1 MVVGVAAEKRHTP
14 MRASW
19 SYYCFPCGYR
29 RTVARVPRAYVCA
42 STTGLQALLLSLNPD
57 CPDTLGRDQV
67 IPQPSPARIPL
78 AGRAEA

>member
-57 CPDTLGRDQV
+57 CPDT
-67 IPQPSPARIPL
+67 SPPPANDTGVRV
-78 AGRAEA
+78 R